1 MDARR
6 CISEGLI
13 EVEDSNKTKEA
24 EKDAKVLKKALE
36 TLMETKTRKK
46 EKLDEILSFHRLVEE
61 VCFCLISL
69 SLSLLVQFSRSLTL
83 IFLFTCRVTR
93 FSA

>member
-6 CISEGLI
+6 CISEGLS

-36 TLMETKTRKK
+36 TLTETKTKKK
-46 EKLDEILSFHRLVEE
+46 EKLDKILSFHRLVEE

-69 SLSLLVQFSRSLTL
+69 SLNF
-83 IFLFTCRVTR
+83 
-93 FSA
+93 